1 MLSNGQIVLEQEILG
16 SLFKNEDLIIKAKE
30 KIKPEMFLYSKHMNI
45 YLGILEMVENKM
57 KVELITFLEYH
68 RGKINEMDG
77 VTYVSEIF
85 TCSIS
90 DFAFNTKMDLLIDNY
105 KKHLY
110 IEMASRINEDMSF
123 ESIESEIENVK
134 VKIHKCG
141 IRKELEITKQ
151 YDDYVKWLYEEER
164 DQGMSTGI
172 RVIDRY
178 IGNLQTGRVVT
189 VFART
194 GAGKTT
200 FLSILCGLI
209 KNDSGTIEIDEVK
222 FLSDDFYYGSSEMSR
237 REVFTKMASSNAA
250 VAYKSINENTINDSE
265 KSKIAEFMSKIINN
279 KFYVSIENDLDK
291 FINEIKLYKLQNN
304 LDVVFVDYVNKYVD
318 HNDRDLM
325 TNKIGK
331 ISGLFK
337 NLAVEENLCVVLI
350 AQANRIVDKKG
361 GDAAVEKLESSD
373 IQDSARIEQD
383 SDQVIGLYRNVKLD
397 DKIYR
402 DKLFR
407 LGKLKYESKNAD
419 ENPECINAVIIKNRH
434 GERGT
439 CALRWNGRFSR
450 ISDF

>member
-110 IEMASRINEDMSF
+110 IEMVSRINEDMSF

-164 DQGMSTGI
+164 DKGMSTGI

-200 FLSILCGLI
+200 FGLQVAANLVLNGYKVI
-209 KNDSGTIEIDEVK
+209 
-222 FLSDDFYYGSSEMSR
+222 YGSSEMSR

-291 FINEIKLYKLQNN
+291 FINEIKLYKLHNN